1 MWLKNMGRSTKRRD
15 LVGIAILLLLL
26 PFAVDA
32 LSANPPSCIRRHQQS
47 IPTHHT
53 PLTSRRTCRQTT
65 VLMSSRSSTAKL
77 TLPLLSLAS
86 NHFISQAVH
95 TFVKLGL
102 PDVLICGNQDT
113 ESGDSF
119 MTLEDIAEALGPN
132 TNRDALLRT
141 LRLLTTVDIL
151 EDKMTGT
158 WEDECDGASSVR
170 NTIYQNVAFR
180 LTDLGATL
188 QSSNKG
194 VSGSGTS
201 LASCVLHWMEEPL
214 WNVGFALPAF
224 IQGNGVR
231 KYPTIISTKSS
242 AQNAKKNDD
251 NEIGVK
257 DPFTMVNGQSSD
269 YYYNKEEH
277 PQSLSHANDFV
288 RFIADNEINAIV
300 DAVDWSS
307 ILWSPNDSVA
317 ALDGNDKVSLLDI
330 GGYNGKVLD
339 AISTK
344 YPSIECKCL
353 DLPHVIEQ
361 IEENNRKQAATAAA
375 QTSAVT
381 LIGGNIFDDVSTLPN
396 DCNVILMKHFLDRCM
411 WDEKETLLIL
421 QTCYN
426 LLPSNSGSNRLV
438 LAEAVIPDPGPNDDV
453 TTTSQRKMQLTLDAL
468 YMFVGRERQ
477 RTKTEW
483 ITLVS
488 KANFALDE
496 IIHTELPTCSLL
508 VLHKK

>member
-1 MWLKNMGRSTKRRD
+1 M
-15 LVGIAILLLLL
+15 

-32 LSANPPSCIRRHQQS
+32 LSAKPPSCIRRHQQS
-47 IPTHHT
+47 IPIQHT

-65 VLMSSRSSTAKL
+65 VLMSSRPSPATS

-86 NHFISQAVH
+86 NHFISQALH
-95 TFVKLGL
+95 TFVKLGM
-102 PDVLICGNQDT
+102 PDVFIGGNEDT
-113 ESGDSF
+113 EFGDSF
-119 MTLEDIAEALGPN
+119 MTVEDIATALGPN

-151 EDKMTGT
+151 DDKMIGT
-158 WEDECDGASSVR
+158 WEDECYGASVT

-188 QSSNKG
+188 QSTNSG
-194 VSGSGTS
+194 ACGSGTS

-224 IQGNGVR
+224 IQGTCVHEYS
-231 KYPTIISTKSS
+231 KVYSAKSS
-242 AQNAKKNDD
+242 EEIAKINDD
-251 NEIGVK
+251 NEIRVK

-277 PQSLSHANDFV
+277 PQSLSYANDFV
-288 RFIADNEINAIV
+288 RFIADNEIKAIV

-307 ILWSPNDSVA
+307 ILWSPDDSDA
-317 ALDGNDKVSLLDI
+317 AVDGNNRVALLDI
-330 GGYNGKVLD
+330 GGYNGKVLG

-361 IEENNRKQAATAAA
+361 IRENNRKQAASAAA
-375 QTSAVT
+375 QSSAVT
-381 LIGGNIFDDVSTLPN
+381 LIGGNIFDDVSSLPN

-411 WDEKETLLIL
+411 WDEKETLQIL
-421 QTCYN
+421 ETCYN
-426 LLPSNSGSNRLV
+426 LLPPNSQSNRLV

-477 RTKTEW
+477 RTKSEW
-483 ITLVS
+483 LTLVS
-488 KANFALDE
+488 KANFVLDE